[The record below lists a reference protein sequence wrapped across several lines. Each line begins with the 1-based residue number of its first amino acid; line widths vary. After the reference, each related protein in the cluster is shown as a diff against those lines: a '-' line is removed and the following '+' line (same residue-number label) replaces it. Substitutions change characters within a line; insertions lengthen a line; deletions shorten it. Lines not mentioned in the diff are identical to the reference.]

1 MTGQRPRR
9 IGGVGIYFRAS
20 GADLVVVGVKP
31 DGPASASASIRPEDR
46 LVAIDDLQ
54 AAAIPS

>member
-1 MTGQRPRR
+1 M
-9 IGGVGIYFRAS
+9 GIYFRAS